1 MNTCDK
7 DYSTNVELST
17 PLVSR
22 ILNIGDR
29 LKDERIRL
37 GLNQA
42 ELGALAGV
50 TKTTQF
56 NYEKGARNP
65 DSAYLAAVAAAG
77 VDVLYVLTGQRT
89 PEPEAAL
96 EMREKAVLDNYRAL
110 TEEDKA
116 AVQRLT
122 DALKE
127 SVRNQKSG

>member
-7 DYSTNVELST
+7 EYSTYVELST

-29 LKDERIRL
+29 LKEERIRL

-42 ELGALAGV
+42 EFGAVAGV

-56 NYEKGARNP
+56 NYEKGARSP
-65 DSAYLAAVAAAG
+65 DSAYLAAIAATG

-110 TEEDKA
+110 PEEDKA

-127 SVRNQKSG
+127 SVKNRETG